1 MLIDLPTHNT
11 DNKPARI
18 KKIQNLAYLKKKK
31 KKTKKKKDRTSGL
44 PVPGLDLQK
53 PNKLLVKNLDL

>member
-1 MLIDLPTHNT
+1 MLIDLLSHNT
-11 DNKPARI
+11 VNKPARI
-18 KKIQNLAYLKKKK
+18 KKLQNLAYL
-31 KKTKKKKDRTSGL
+31 KKKDRTSGL

>member
-1 MLIDLPTHNT
+1 MLIDLPSHNT

-31 KKTKKKKDRTSGL
+31 KKKKPKKKKTG
-44 PVPGLDLQK
+44 PVAFLSLDWTF
-53 PNKLLVKNLDL
+53 KNLINC

>member
-1 MLIDLPTHNT
+1 MLIDLPSHNT

-18 KKIQNLAYLKKKK
+18 KKIQNLAYLKKKEK
-31 KKTKKKKDRTSGL
+31 KKNRTSGL

-53 PNKLLVKNLDL
+53 PNKLLVKNLDS